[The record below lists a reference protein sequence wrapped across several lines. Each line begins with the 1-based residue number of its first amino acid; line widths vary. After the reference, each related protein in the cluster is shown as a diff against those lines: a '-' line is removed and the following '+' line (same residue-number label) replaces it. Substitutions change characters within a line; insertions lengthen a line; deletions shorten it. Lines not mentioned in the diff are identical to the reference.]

1 MLKTYK
7 MLSKLLRTN
16 IIIQCFAVA
25 HAVAVILLRY
35 FQIPDEIVL
44 TLLTLGMIV
53 WITRIYNFPIDVA
66 AIISLLSCFA
76 GFFLGIKGA
85 ELITLISGGNLIKYS
100 NVITTFFVTE
110 ILGWTTYFI
119 VRKKE
124 TK

>member
-1 MLKTYK
+1 
-7 MLSKLLRTN
+7 MLSNLLKTN

-35 FQIPDEIVL
+35 FHVPDEIVL

-66 AIISLLSCFA
+66 AILALLSCFA

-85 ELITLISGGNLIKYS
+85 DLITLLSQGSLTKYS

-119 VRKKE
+119 VRKRNIN
-124 TK
+124 